1 MNCQPGAY
9 QRKRDLLIVLAQLAG
24 LVAVEITIAAVTI
37 WALFQIAKAVL

>member
-9 QRKRDLLIVLAQLAG
+9 QRKRDLLIVLAQLVA
-24 LVAVEITIAAVTI
+24 LVVVEITIAAVVI